1 MMPARLL
8 MQTTVST
15 LAQGW
20 LLYRGARTADWLV
33 GWVFLG
39 LSAACSLGVGLYL
52 LRHDPALLRE
62 RMTLPVHGNQAR
74 RDKLL
79 LVAVGTLWCLWL
91 FGMGRDALHHRFAA
105 MPFAVQA
112 LGALLF
118 MGGSGMAA
126 WTFAANSFASPAV
139 RIQPERGHHVIDTGP
154 YAFVRHPMYAGALL
168 LFLGMPLLLGS
179 PIGLLGLPIGA
190 ALLAL
195 RTGWEEEALR
205 AGLPGYALYAAR
217 VRYRFVPGL

>member
-1 MMPARLL
+1 MMGRLL
-8 MQTTVST
+8 LQTGVST

-20 LLYRGARTADWLV
+20 LLYRGARTADWPA

-39 LSAACSLGVGLYL
+39 LFAACSIGVGIYL

-62 RMTLPVHGNQAR
+62 RMTLPSHGNQAR

-79 LVAVGTLWCLWL
+79 LLAVGLLWCLWL

-105 MPFAVQA
+105 MPPALQA

-118 MGGSGMAA
+118 VGGFAMTT

-139 RIQPERGHHVIDTGP
+139 RMQPERGHHVIDTGP

-168 LFLGMPLLLGS
+168 IFLGMPLLLGS
-179 PIGLLGLPIGA
+179 PMGLLGLPIGA
-190 ALLAL
+190 AVLVL
-195 RTGWEEEALR
+195 RTGWEEQALR
-205 AGLPGYALYAAR
+205 AGLPGYNAYVAR
-217 VRYRFVPGL
+217 VRHRFVPGLW

>member
-1 MMPARLL
+1 MIRRLL
-8 MQTTVST
+8 LQTGVST

-20 LLYRGARTADWLV
+20 LLYRGARTADWPAGWTLLV
-33 GWVFLG
+33 LF
-39 LSAACSLGVGLYL
+39 AACSIAVGIYL

-62 RMTLPVHGNQAR
+62 RMTLPSHGNQAR

-79 LVAVGTLWCLWL
+79 LLGVGLLWCLWL

-105 MPFAVQA
+105 MPPAMQA

-118 MGGSGMAA
+118 VAGFGMAA

-139 RIQPERGHHVIDTGP
+139 RMQPERGHPVIDTGP

-168 LFLGMPLLLGS
+168 IFLGMPLLLGS

-190 ALLAL
+190 AVLAL
-195 RTGWEEEALR
+195 RTGWEEQALR
-205 AGLPGYALYAAR
+205 AGLRDYEAYAAR
-217 VRYRFVPGL
+217 VRHRFVPGLW